1 MTMANFM
8 KMLCIGGLALASL
21 MINQLQAAALDDFIY
36 EMANK
41 HGFDQQKLA
50 QIFSQVEI
58 KNSVLSLMKDQ
69 AATPASKKTLW
80 AKYDDKKFVDWKR
93 IEGGMKFIQQ
103 YAHAFAKAENQY
115 GVPAEV
121 IAAIIGIETLYGHNV
136 GNTRVLDALTTLA
149 FYYPPRANF
158 FRKELEEFLLMTRE
172 ENINPL
178 APKGSFAGAMGI
190 GQFMPSSYRQ
200 LAIDFNDDGVRDL
213 WNPEDAIG
221 SVANF
226 LQKNGWTRGA
236 PIIIAAQAVAGYA
249 DDVAALGV
257 QPAYTLQQLQA
268 SGLICNITTAP
279 DVKMGV
285 LAFETEWG
293 KALWASFNN
302 FQVLKTYNNTNRY
315 AMGVTRLA
323 EAIRH
328 ARQVDT
334 FN

>member
-1 MTMANFM
+1 MIANLMKLLSIGLMA
-8 KMLCIGGLALASL
+8 IASFVTSQV
-21 MINQLQAAALDDFIY
+21 NAAPLDDFIY
-36 EMANK
+36 EMAVK
-41 HGFDQQKLA
+41 HGFDQHKLV
-50 QIFSQVEI
+50 QTFSKVEI

-69 AATPASKKTLW
+69 AATPASKKVIW
-80 AKYDDKKFVDWKR
+80 AKYDYDKKFVDWR
-93 IEGGMKFIQQ
+93 RVEGGMKFIQQ
-103 YAHAFAKAENQY
+103 YSNAFAKAESQY
-115 GVPAEV
+115 GVPSEV

-136 GNTRVLDALTTLA
+136 GSTRVLDALTTLA
-149 FYYPPRANF
+149 FYYPARADF

-172 ENINPL
+172 ENISPL

-190 GQFMPSSYRQ
+190 GQFMPSSYRK
-200 LAIDFNDDGVRDL
+200 LAIDFNGDGIRDL

-221 SVANF
+221 SVANY
-226 LQKNGWTRGA
+226 LHKNGWSRGA
-236 PIIIAAQAVAGYA
+236 PIIIAAQSVAGYA
-249 DDVAALGV
+249 SDLAALGV
-257 QPAYTLQQLQA
+257 QPAYSLQQLQA
-268 SGLICNITTAP
+268 SGLICNVTTAP

-302 FQVLKTYNNTNRY
+302 FQVIKTYNNTNRY
-315 AMGVTRLA
+315 AMGVTQLA